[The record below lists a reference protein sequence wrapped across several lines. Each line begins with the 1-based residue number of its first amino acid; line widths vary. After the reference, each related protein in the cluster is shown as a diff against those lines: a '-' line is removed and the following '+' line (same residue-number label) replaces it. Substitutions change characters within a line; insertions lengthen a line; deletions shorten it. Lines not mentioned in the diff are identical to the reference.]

1 MALRH
6 ITLSHPPTLLVKRT
20 LFYAAVLALL
30 AFSAMPAQAQQHAD
44 REVARIERIAP
55 GGARA
60 AARALNTGV
69 ASRYARS
76 LDGNRTANGER
87 YDHEALTAAHR
98 SLPFGTYVRV
108 ISRRTGNAIVV
119 RINDRGPFVRGRQL
133 DLSGGAARRL
143 GFRGLV
149 TIDYEIVDPA
159 TLPSR
164 QPPPPRKER
173 HL

>member
-1 MALRH
+1 MV
-6 ITLSHPPTLLVKRT
+6 LV
-20 LFYAAVLALL
+20 VLAL
-30 AFSAMPAQAQQHAD
+30 PASAQQRAD
-44 REVARIERIAP
+44 REVERIERIAP
-55 GGARA
+55 GGPRA

-76 LDGNRTANGER
+76 LNGHRTANGER

-108 ISRRTGNAIVV
+108 INRRSGRATVV

-143 GFRGLV
+143 GFRGV
-149 TIDYEIVDPA
+149 VRVDYEVVDPA

-173 HL
+173 HV